1 MRKCHLHNSRTA
13 IPRVDEI
20 YLKVFST
27 AITKASPH
35 SHSKFCFSSTS
46 CLTAQHSFVYS
57 ASLISYACP
66 SFALVLKLG
75 QDAREEE
82 GREEEG
88 TGGGA
93 I

>member
-1 MRKCHLHNSRTA
+1 MRKYHLHNNRA
-13 IPRVDEI
+13 AVPRVDEI

-57 ASLISYACP
+57 ASLISYAYP

-82 GREEEG
+82 REEEG